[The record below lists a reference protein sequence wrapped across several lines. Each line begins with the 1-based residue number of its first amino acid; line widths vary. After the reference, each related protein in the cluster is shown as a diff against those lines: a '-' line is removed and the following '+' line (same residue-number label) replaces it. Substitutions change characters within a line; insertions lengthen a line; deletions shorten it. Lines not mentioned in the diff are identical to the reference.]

1 MGARRVGVGVAV
13 RTGVG
18 QDQEVPAEAGLQG
31 ASLVPR
37 LRLARVMS
45 HAAGLG
51 RARRIARGAAV
62 SPPIVPMVLLVARL
76 KGFGRRVGASLRIVW
91 TPADV

>member
-45 HAAGLG
+45 HAAGLV
-51 RARRIARGAAV
+51 RARRIRGTGV
-62 SPPIVPMVLLVARL
+62 SPQIVPMAPPAARL
-76 KGFGRRVGASLRIVW
+76 KGSGQGAEASLRIVW
-91 TPADV
+91 TPVDV